1 MEIIT
6 TGKLKER
13 LDKGEKGNLIDVREP
28 KEHEEFNIGG
38 RLIPVGR
45 FKNYDVDELTPLKEE
60 EVVLYCR
67 SGNRS
72 GQAGMVLDTMGFQH
86 VKNLEGGMKK
96 WQEENK
102 E

>member
-1 MEIIT
+1 
-6 TGKLKER
+6 
-13 LDKGEKGNLIDVREP
+13 
-28 KEHEEFNIGG
+28 
-38 RLIPVGR
+38 VGR

-72 GQAGMVLDTMGFQH
+72 GQAGMILDTMGFQH